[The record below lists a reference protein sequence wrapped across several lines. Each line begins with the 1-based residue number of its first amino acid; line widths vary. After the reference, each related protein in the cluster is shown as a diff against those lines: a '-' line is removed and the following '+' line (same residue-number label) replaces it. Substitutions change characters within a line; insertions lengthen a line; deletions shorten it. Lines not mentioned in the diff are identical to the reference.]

1 MWNDASQVK
10 SGFKMIIIFYFC
22 HLGEQGVANAK
33 ADLETTE
40 GKELKLVKELK
51 KLNKRRSSSTA
62 NTPSSTAEVQQQL
75 QLNEVKDKLEQATRE
90 KELAKI
96 DVDDKVREQE
106 AIKMIRFKVGF
117 NRLLIGY
124 LDMAEK
130 VSDILSF
137 RWKLK

>member
-1 MWNDASQVK
+1 M
-10 SGFKMIIIFYFC
+10 
-22 HLGEQGVANAK
+22 
-33 ADLETTE
+33 
-40 GKELKLVKELK
+40 KLVKELK

-117 NRLLIGY
+117 NRMVIGY

-137 RWKLK
+137 RWKLKQLNKKCIESNFK